1 MITQKINMGN
11 KTKDQMES
19 DIEIFKLYVI
29 HLAINNNI

>member
-1 MITQKINMGN
+1 MEQMITQKISMGN

-29 HLAINNNI
+29 H